1 MTGLHWPPRRGGA
14 KCIIGMVHL
23 RPLPGGPLATTPLPD
38 VIAQAV
44 QDARALEAGGV
55 DAILVQNRGDRAFV
69 AEHAPPD
76 VVAALG
82 AIVYEAVRAV
92 DLPVGVHVL
101 RNDTAA
107 SIAIAHVAGA
117 HFVRAAVLTG
127 VSPSAQGWLTGA
139 PFDVLRYR
147 RAIGAERILLLA
159 DVASMHNTRPLHEVG
174 EAASEAV
181 FFGAADAVVVAHRD
195 EDEAVA
201 LQRAA
206 AERVEAP
213 ILIGGYATA
222 DNLPR
227 LLAHADGAIVGE
239 AFEHRAREAGVD
251 VERVRA
257 FMARLRP
264 ASYAASSAWSSDDD
278 LAPTPTKGS

>member
-1 MTGLHWPPRRGGA
+1 MTGLHWPPRRGGE

-23 RPLPGGPLATTPLPD
+23 KPLPGGPLAATPLPG

-44 QDARALEAGGV
+44 RDAKALEAGGA
-55 DAILVQNRGDRAFV
+55 DAVLVQNRGDRAF
-69 AEHAPPD
+69 AANDAPPD
-76 VVAALG
+76 VVAAMG
-82 AIVYEAVRAV
+82 AVVHEVVRAV

-127 VSPSAQGWLTGA
+127 VSPSAQGWLRGT
-139 PFDVLRYR
+139 PHDLLRYR

-159 DVASMHNTRPLHEVG
+159 DVATMHNIRSLEEVG
-174 EAASEAV
+174 EAASDAV
-181 FFGAADAVVVAHRD
+181 FFGAADAVIVAHRD
-195 EDEAVA
+195 EHEALA
-201 LQRAA
+201 LPRAA
-206 AERVEAP
+206 AERVTVP
-213 ILIGGYATA
+213 ILLGGYVTR

-257 FMARLRP
+257 FMARVRV
-264 ASYAASSAWSSDDD
+264 
-278 LAPTPTKGS
+278 G